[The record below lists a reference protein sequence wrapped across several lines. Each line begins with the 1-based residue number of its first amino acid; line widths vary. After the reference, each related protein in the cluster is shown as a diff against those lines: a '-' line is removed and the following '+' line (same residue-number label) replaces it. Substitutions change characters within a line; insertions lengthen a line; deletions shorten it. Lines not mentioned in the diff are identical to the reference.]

1 MKKVMVAGVA
11 AVVLAGAVFPATA
24 RAQAAEDEKS
34 DKALNIIYI
43 AGAKF
48 AANDPLRRST
58 MFSSL
63 YLLGGG
69 GGSHSVALAGDDAI
83 ALVDTKGPGWG
94 EALRIK
100 AGLTTDLPIELII
113 NTSPRAA
120 GANAEFPDAKQIVAH
135 EDTKARLV
143 GTEPF
148 AGERAKGL
156 PNLTFTDTLSVPFK
170 VPGETVGKTIDMYH
184 FGAGHSGGDTI
195 VVFPTY
201 GVAVFGDLFPGK
213 QVPVIDVANGGSAVA
228 ISDTLAKA
236 VEGLKDKGI
245 DTIIPGRGEWPPK
258 AILRWIT
265 MGDLAEYAALNKD
278 LLDSAKASLASGQ
291 SADEAAT
298 AATSLLSKKY
308 PNYGLTNTRANV
320 EAIYA
325 ELGR

>member
-1 MKKVMVAGVA
+1 MKRILVAGFA
-11 AVVLAGAVFPATA
+11 TVVLAGAVFPATV
-24 RAQAAEDEKS
+24 RAQATTDEPS

-48 AANDPLRRST
+48 AGDDPLRRST

-63 YLLGGG
+63 YLLGG

-100 AGLTTDLPIELII
+100 AGLTTDVPIELII

-135 EDTKARLV
+135 EETKAHLV

-195 VVFPTY
+195 VVFPSY

-213 QVPVIDVANGGSAVA
+213 QVPVIDSANGGSAVA
-228 ISDTLAKA
+228 IADTLAKA

-265 MGDLAEYAALNKD
+265 MGDLAEYATFNRD
-278 LLDSAKASLASGQ
+278 LLDSAKASLTAGKSVE
-291 SADEAAT
+291 DAAT
-298 AATSLLSKKY
+298 AATSLLSEKY
-308 PNYGLTNTRANV
+308 PNYGLTNTRTYI
-320 EAIYA
+320 EAVYA